1 MSSESLF
8 DQIDMLFD
16 HHNKPG
22 SPGCAIAVM
31 KDGEIVYKQGYG
43 LANVEHRVPVRS
55 DTIFQS
61 GSVGKQFTAVAVMLL
76 VEDGKLALDDSIAKY
91 IAEAPPHWRPISIR
105 HLLTHT
111 SGIPDYAE
119 PLVDYRRDYSDEE
132 FVQIAAGLE
141 PEFAAGAR
149 WNYSNTGYALL
160 GIIIRRAS
168 GRFYGDILGDR
179 VFAPLGME
187 TARVISEADIV
198 PNRAAGYR
206 LVESELKNQEWVAPE
221 FNMGADGALYFTAL
235 DLIAWDRGLRAG
247 AILSPESWA
256 QVFEPVKLRSGRP
269 FPYGFGWDVL
279 EFADQKV
286 QRHGGSWQGFRAD
299 LVRYLGDEL
308 TIAVLANLAEAEPG
322 RISDGIAGIL
332 NPKLARP
339 ELEPIP
345 DREPQVTA
353 RLEGLLAAAREGR
366 LVPEQ
371 FAYIRAGF
379 FPEIAEKYVELLGG
393 HGERER
399 LELIERRELGDDRI
413 YEYRMIYADTK
424 LRVTLGLAPDDQIS
438 MLYIWPE

>member
-1 MSSESLF
+1 MSS
-8 DQIDMLFD
+8 M
-16 HHNKPG
+16 
-22 SPGCAIAVM
+22 V
-31 KDGEIVYKQGYG
+31 
-43 LANVEHRVPVRS
+43 
-55 DTIFQS
+55 
-61 GSVGKQFTAVAVMLL
+61 
-76 VEDGKLALDDSIAKY
+76 
-91 IAEAPPHWRPISIR
+91 R

-111 SGIPDYAE
+111 SGIPDYGE
-119 PLVDYRRDYSDEE
+119 PVVDYRRDYSDEE

-141 PEFAAGAR
+141 LEFAAGAR

-160 GIIIRRAS
+160 GTIVRRTS
-168 GRFYGDILGDR
+168 GQFYGDILAER

-206 LVESELKNQEWVAPE
+206 LVEGELKNQEWVAPE
-221 FNMGADGALYFTAL
+221 FNKGADGSLYFTAL
-235 DLIAWDRGLRAG
+235 DLVAWDRGLRAG
-247 AILSPESWA
+247 AILSSASWA
-256 QVFEPVKLRSGRP
+256 QVFEPVKLNSGRS
-269 FPYGFGWDVL
+269 FPYGFGWDV
-279 EFADQKV
+279 EDFADQKV

-308 TIAVLANLAEAEPG
+308 TIAVLANLAEAEPD

-379 FPEIAEKYVELLGG
+379 FPETAEAYVELLGG
-393 HGERER
+393 HGEPER
-399 LELIERRELGDDRI
+399 IELIERRELGDDRI
-413 YEYRMIYADTK
+413 YGYRMVYADAR
-424 LRVTLGLAPDDQIS
+424 LRVMLGLAPDEQIS
-438 MLYIWPE
+438 AFYIWPE